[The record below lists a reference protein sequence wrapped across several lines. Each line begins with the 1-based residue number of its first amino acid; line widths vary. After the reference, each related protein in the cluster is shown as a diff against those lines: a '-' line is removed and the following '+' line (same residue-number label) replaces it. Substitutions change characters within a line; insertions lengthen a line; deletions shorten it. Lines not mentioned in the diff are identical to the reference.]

1 MRDISSLVDRITEEV
16 LRELSKR
23 GGQPAAA
30 PEPRQAAVSPSQL
43 AGMIDH
49 TLLKPD
55 VTRQQIVQISREALQ
70 FGFAAV
76 CVNPVWVRQV
86 TEILRGSAVKTCA
99 VVGFP
104 LGATMADVKAYET
117 RRVILEGAAEVDM
130 VINIGA
136 LKGGDLDTVEND
148 IRGVVQVARA
158 CGAVVKVIIETG
170 LLSRDEKVT
179 ACLLSKKAAAD
190 FVKTST
196 GFAIGGATAPDIK
209 LMRETVG
216 AEMRVKASGGVRSY
230 ADAVAMVHAGADR
243 IGTSSGV
250 SIVRG
255 D

>member
-1 MRDISSLVDRITEEV
+1 MRDITNLVDRITEEV

-23 GGQPAAA
+23 GQPGLAF
-30 PEPRQAAVSPSQL
+30 EPRREAVSPASL

-70 FGFAAV
+70 YGFAAV
-76 CVNPVWVRQV
+76 CVNPIWVRQV
-86 TEILRGSAVKTCA
+86 AEILRGSAVKTCA

-104 LGATMADVKAYET
+104 LGATMPDVKAYET

-136 LKGGDLDTVEND
+136 LKGGDMDAVESD
-148 IRGVVQVARA
+148 IRGVVQVAREY
-158 CGAVVKVIIETG
+158 GSVVKVIIETG
-170 LLSRDEKVT
+170 LLSRDEKIT

-196 GFAIGGATAPDIK
+196 GFAIGGATVPDVK

-216 AEMRVKASGGVRSY
+216 EELRVKASGGVRSY
-230 ADAVAMVHAGADR
+230 ADAVAMVQAGADR